1 MFKLGTKTSISIFL
15 NDYVLRALVKK
26 GPSVAQWQ
34 VHEIPLPKGMIEDAI
49 ISDEIAFFG
58 LLKENTSKL
67 QGKKHNVRL
76 FVPDTSVLLKTFEH
90 PHDIESKNLKEF
102 VEMEIGQ
109 SIHLPF
115 QDPLI
120 DVYDHVQG
128 DGVATLFAAAS
139 EEVYKMIDFVLD
151 LKMVPEAVDIRAL
164 CNLRI
169 LKELKKITDHK
180 TYLIADWSINE
191 LSICIYSDGQVEF
204 LRFQSINTDMTKWH
218 STINNDGDVTFS
230 YSGDIQDYRIHVA
243 DQVLELDRIMNFFK
257 YSLHKGEKTVEEMI
271 LMGDNPLLD
280 DIQKFLRENL
290 DTPLVVIDDR
300 TIAQQ
305 FPNFKAKHASLIGL
319 ALKEVQK

>member
-1 MFKLGTKTSISIFL
+1 MFKLGTKTTISISL

-26 GPSVAQWQ
+26 GPNVAQWQ
-34 VHEIPLPKGMIEDAI
+34 VHEIPLPKGMIVDAI
-49 ISDEIAFFG
+49 ISDEVALFG
-58 LLKENTSKL
+58 LLKENTAKL
-67 QGKKHNVRL
+67 HGKKQNVRL
-76 FVPDTSVLLKTFEH
+76 FVPDASVLLKTFEH
-90 PHDIESKNLKEF
+90 PHDIESRKLKEF

-115 QDPLI
+115 QEPLI
-120 DVYDHVQG
+120 DVYDHIPG
-128 DGVATLFAAAS
+128 DGVATLFAASS
-139 EEVYKMIDFVLD
+139 EEVHKMINLALD

-169 LKELKKITDHK
+169 LKELKKISDHK

-204 LRFQSINTDMTKWH
+204 LRFQTINTDMAKWQATTNAD
-218 STINNDGDVTFS
+218 SEITFS
-230 YSGDIQDYRIHVA
+230 YSGDIQDYRMHVT
-243 DQVLELDRIMNFFK
+243 DQVLELERMMNFFK
-257 YSLHKGEKTVEEMI
+257 FSLHKGEKSVEEMI

-280 DIQKFLRENL
+280 NIQEFLRENL
-290 DTPLVVIDDR
+290 ETPLVVIDDR